1 MKIEE
6 QTIVTISYEVRDQDA
21 GGELLERMDVYWPF
35 KFLFGTG
42 KLLPAFE
49 ANLRGLAADDT
60 FTFILSP
67 DEAYGPVEQGNILAL
82 DRTIFKVDGHEL
94 PNMMIEGNY
103 VDVVDDLG
111 EAHKGKILNLNQEKV
126 TVDFN
131 HAMAGKTLH
140 FKGVVLDVRKATID
154 ELVRNHYIQEDG
166 IHRPDFG
173 ETDEIF

>member
-1 MKIEE
+1 MIIEE
-6 QTIVTISYEVRDQDA
+6 QTVVTISYELRDQDA
-21 GGELLERMDVYWPF
+21 GGELLERMDVFYPF

-49 ANLRGLAADDT
+49 ENLRGLAADKT
-60 FTFILSP
+60 FDFFLTP
-67 DEAYGPVEQGNILAL
+67 NEAYGPVEQGNIIDL
-82 DRTIFKVDGHEL
+82 DRAIFKVDGEEL
-94 PNMMIEGNY
+94 PNMIVEDNY

-111 EAHKGKILNLNQEKV
+111 EAHQGKILSFTDQKV
-126 TVDFN
+126 KVDFN

-173 ETDEIF
+173 ERDEIW